1 MKYTGTTWRPPFEA
15 FSLLLQVTVG
25 CSHNRCAFCSMY
37 RDVPFAVESMEQIEA
52 DLREARETHPRVD
65 RVFLVNADP
74 FCLSGRRLTAIAKK
88 IIEHLPEVKSIGM
101 YASIQNIVSKS
112 DEELKELRRLRISG
126 LNVGLESGLPE
137 VLDELGKGFSLDE
150 ARFQLKRLKRAGIGF
165 SVNIII
171 GAAGGERHRENALAS
186 ARVVNEVEPDLIF
199 VATLHLEHESPLRND
214 LLRGAFKENTL
225 RETIEEEKLFLEN
238 LELEGTRF
246 FGRHPSNAIPLD
258 GTLSRD
264 KKRMLLTLDEGLRFL
279 PARHL
284 DIPYTRLVRGR
295 EGAIRLS

>member
-15 FSLLLQVTVG
+15 FSLLLQVTAG

-37 RDVPFAVESMEQIEA
+37 RDVPFAVEPMEQIEA
-52 DLREARETHPRVD
+52 DLLEARETHPRVE

-74 FCLSGRRLTAIAKK
+74 FCLSGRRLKTIAEK

-112 DEELKELRRLRISG
+112 DEELKVLRRLRISG

-137 VLDELGKGFSLDE
+137 VLDELDKGFSLEE
-150 ARFQLKRLKRAGIGF
+150 ARFQLTRLKQAGISF

-171 GAAGGERHRENALAS
+171 GAAGGERHRQNALAS
-186 ARVVNEVEPDLIF
+186 AKMVNEVEPDLIF
-199 VATLHLEHESPLRND
+199 VATLHLENESPLRND
-214 LLRGAFKENTL
+214 LLKGVFKENTL
-225 RETIEEEKLFLEN
+225 RETIEEERLFLEN
-238 LELEGTRF
+238 LKLEGTQF

-264 KKRMLLTLDEGLRFL
+264 KKRMLQALEDGLRFMSSK
-279 PARHL
+279 HL
-284 DIPYTRLVRGR
+284 DVLYTRLVRGR
-295 EGAIRLS
+295 EGAIQLS